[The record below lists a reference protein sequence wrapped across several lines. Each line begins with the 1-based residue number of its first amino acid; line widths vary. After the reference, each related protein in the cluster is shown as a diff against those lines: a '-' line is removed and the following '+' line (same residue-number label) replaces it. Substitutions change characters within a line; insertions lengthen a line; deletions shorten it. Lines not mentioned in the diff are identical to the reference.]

1 MPIIKTF
8 HIGKKTVGPK
18 VGADNLNF
26 IHSIEKV
33 SEDIF
38 NDVLDAKIK
47 ELLGQ
52 DCAEKFEECK
62 STVIEALEVQK
73 KPVVIIDRQFEV
85 KFKKQRA

>member
-8 HIGKKTVGPK
+8 HIAKRTVGPK
-18 VGADNLNF
+18 VGAENLNF
-26 IHSIEKV
+26 IHGNEKV

-38 NDVLDAKIK
+38 TDVLDAKIK
-47 ELLGQ
+47 ELLGEN
-52 DCAEKFEECK
+52 CADQFDKCK

-73 KPVVIIDRQFEV
+73 KPVTIIDRTFEI

>member
-8 HIGKKTVGPK
+8 HIGKNTVGPK

-38 NDVLDAKIK
+38 NDVLDSKIK
-47 ELLGQ
+47 ELLGD
-52 DCAEKFEECK
+52 DCAGQFDKCK
-62 STVIEALEVQK
+62 STVIEALEVKK
-73 KPVVIIDRQFEV
+73 KPVTIIDRTFEI
-85 KFKKQRA
+85 KQKKTKP